1 MPFLQ
6 LIYASHPFG
15 FDSATLS
22 AILMDARRC
31 NARDDVTGMLICRAD
46 LFLQLLE
53 GPDQAVEA
61 TCRRIMADDRHVDM
75 RVLSRQS
82 VDDRLF
88 PLWSMRDDPARSW
101 LWTKD
106 EVEAGALDSAPPAD
120 IQAVFRRLAV
130 DEKGR
135 PG

>member
-1 MPFLQ
+1 MPLLQ

-22 AILMDARRC
+22 AILLDARRC
-31 NARDDVTGMLICRAD
+31 NLRDDITGMLICRAD

-53 GPDQAVEA
+53 GPEQAVEA
-61 TCRRIMADDRHVDM
+61 TCRRIVADDRHVDM
-75 RVLSRQS
+75 RILSRAS
-82 VDDRLF
+82 VTERLF

-106 EVEAGALDSAPPAD
+106 EVQAGALDAAPALAV
-120 IQAVFRRLAV
+120 QAVFQRLAT
-130 DEKGR
+130 EGAT
-135 PG
+135 

>member
-1 MPFLQ
+1 MPLLQ

-22 AILMDARRC
+22 AILLDARRC
-31 NARDDVTGMLICRAD
+31 NTRDGITGMLICRGD

-53 GPDQAVEA
+53 GPTDAVEA

-75 RVLSRQS
+75 RILSRAP
-82 VDDRLF
+82 VENRLF

-106 EVEAGALDSAPPAD
+106 EVEAGALDAAPAAD
-120 IQAVFRRLAV
+120 VQAVFRRLAAEDV
-130 DEKGR
+130 ADR
-135 PG
+135 